1 MLKSLE
7 LSKKLILGLGIMVAI
22 SAAMMIIAIVS
33 LHDIGGL
40 VNRLYQSPFTVSTQS
55 IMLQKEI
62 QNMGREI
69 RGMVLYEDPSYFD
82 SVLASSGRAKANL
95 ALVEKR
101 FLGDQQLILDMY
113 QSLDEIEAAGKEIN
127 RLVAGGKIEEA
138 KNSADI
144 DFRTAMKSGIET
156 SQEIVDFALD
166 KALEFN
172 EDAGIALEN
181 ATVMLI
187 VLLVVMVVL
196 CMGVTTVLSRAVSRP
211 ISQLTDAAKKLAAG
225 ALNIEI
231 DYYSKDEVG
240 TLAEMFRE
248 MSGSMKAVI
257 KDIGQQLGA
266 MSNGD
271 FTVAPRAEYTG
282 DYVSIKNALIN
293 IRESLSN
300 TLNEINLSA
309 DQVFSG
315 SAQVSDSAQTFSE
328 GAADQAGSIEELAA
342 AINEISF
349 QVRETAAN
357 MEAARRLTAKAGE
370 QVAVSNRQMEE
381 MLLAMGE
388 IGAKTEQIR
397 AINNTIEE
405 IAFQTNILAL
415 NAAVEAAH
423 AGESG
428 KGFAVVAGEVRRLAG
443 KSTDA
448 AKRTSD
454 LIDGTVQAVE
464 KGRKIANITAESLH
478 NVVESTN
485 EVLNT
490 VDKID
495 EAMLALRGDIPLG
508 ETTTCGDF
516 NYATDL
522 VKFVRDE
529 FGDKFEIAVAG
540 SPEGHIACRSLD
552 ADIAV
557 LRQKQDN
564 GADYIMTQLCWAD
577 RFIELL
583 APTQ

>member
-357 MEAARRLTAKAGE
+357 MEAARRLTVKAGE

-495 EAMLALRGDIPLG
+495 EAAQHQ
-508 ETTTCGDF
+508 
-516 NYATDL
+516 
-522 VKFVRDE
+522 
-529 FGDKFEIAVAG
+529 AG
-540 SPEGHIACRSLD
+540 SIVQVTQEIDQISYVVQNNSATSEESAAASEELSGQAQMLKELVGRFKIDGSEN
-552 ADIAV
+552 V
-557 LRQKQDN
+557 NQDH
-564 GADYIMTQLCWAD
+564 AYIYH
-577 RFIELL
+577 
-583 APTQ
+583 

>member
-1 MLKSLE
+1 MLKNLE

-388 IGAKTEQIR
+388 ISAKTEQIR

-495 EAMLALRGDIPLG
+495 EAAQHQ
-508 ETTTCGDF
+508 
-516 NYATDL
+516 
-522 VKFVRDE
+522 
-529 FGDKFEIAVAG
+529 AG
-540 SPEGHIACRSLD
+540 SIVQVTQEIDQISYVVQNNSATSEESAAASEELSGQAQMLKELVGRFKIDGSEN
-552 ADIAV
+552 V
-557 LRQKQDN
+557 NQDH
-564 GADYIMTQLCWAD
+564 AYIYH
-577 RFIELL
+577 
-583 APTQ
+583 

>member
-1 MLKSLE
+1 MLKNLE

-315 SAQVSDSAQTFSE
+315 SAQVSGSAQTFSE
-328 GAADQAGSIEELAA
+328 GAADQAGSIDELAA
-342 AINEISF
+342 AINEISY

-495 EAMLALRGDIPLG
+495 EAAQHQ
-508 ETTTCGDF
+508 
-516 NYATDL
+516 
-522 VKFVRDE
+522 
-529 FGDKFEIAVAG
+529 AG
-540 SPEGHIACRSLD
+540 SIVQVTQEIDQISYVVQNNSATSEESAAASEELSGQAQMLKELVGRFKIDGSEN
-552 ADIAV
+552 V
-557 LRQKQDN
+557 NQDH
-564 GADYIMTQLCWAD
+564 AYIYH
-577 RFIELL
+577 
-583 APTQ
+583 

>member
-1 MLKSLE
+1 MLKNLE

-55 IMLQKEI
+55 ITLQKEI

-495 EAMLALRGDIPLG
+495 EAAQHQ
-508 ETTTCGDF
+508 
-516 NYATDL
+516 
-522 VKFVRDE
+522 
-529 FGDKFEIAVAG
+529 AG
-540 SPEGHIACRSLD
+540 SIVQVTQEIDQISYVVQNNSATSEESAAASEELSGQAQMLKELVGRFKIDGSEN
-552 ADIAV
+552 V
-557 LRQKQDN
+557 NQDH
-564 GADYIMTQLCWAD
+564 AYIYH
-577 RFIELL
+577 
-583 APTQ
+583 

>member
-1 MLKSLE
+1 MLKNLE

-485 EVLNT
+485 EVLST

-495 EAMLALRGDIPLG
+495 EAAQHQ
-508 ETTTCGDF
+508 
-516 NYATDL
+516 
-522 VKFVRDE
+522 
-529 FGDKFEIAVAG
+529 AG
-540 SPEGHIACRSLD
+540 SIVQVTQEIDQISYVVQNNSATSEESAAASEELSGQAQMLKELVGRFKIDGSEN
-552 ADIAV
+552 V
-557 LRQKQDN
+557 NQDH
-564 GADYIMTQLCWAD
+564 AYIYH
-577 RFIELL
+577 
-583 APTQ
+583 

>member
-1 MLKSLE
+1 MLKNLE

-370 QVAVSNRQMEE
+370 QGAVRNRQMEE

-495 EAMLALRGDIPLG
+495 EAAQHQ
-508 ETTTCGDF
+508 
-516 NYATDL
+516 
-522 VKFVRDE
+522 
-529 FGDKFEIAVAG
+529 AG
-540 SPEGHIACRSLD
+540 SIVQVTQEIDQISYVVQNNSATSEESAAASEELSGQAQMLKELVGRFKIDGSEN
-552 ADIAV
+552 V
-557 LRQKQDN
+557 NQDH
-564 GADYIMTQLCWAD
+564 AYIYH
-577 RFIELL
+577 
-583 APTQ
+583 

>member
-1 MLKSLE
+1 MLKNLE

-266 MSNGD
+266 MSNGY

-495 EAMLALRGDIPLG
+495 EAAQHQ
-508 ETTTCGDF
+508 
-516 NYATDL
+516 
-522 VKFVRDE
+522 
-529 FGDKFEIAVAG
+529 AG
-540 SPEGHIACRSLD
+540 SIVQVTQEIDQISYVVQNNSATSEESAAASEELSGQAQMLKELVGRFKIDGSEN
-552 ADIAV
+552 V
-557 LRQKQDN
+557 NQDH
-564 GADYIMTQLCWAD
+564 AYIYH
-577 RFIELL
+577 
-583 APTQ
+583 

>member
-1 MLKSLE
+1 MLKNLE

-357 MEAARRLTAKAGE
+357 MEAARRLTAKAGD

-495 EAMLALRGDIPLG
+495 EAAQHQ
-508 ETTTCGDF
+508 
-516 NYATDL
+516 
-522 VKFVRDE
+522 
-529 FGDKFEIAVAG
+529 AG
-540 SPEGHIACRSLD
+540 SIVQVTQEIDQISYVVQNNSATSEESAAASEELSGQAQMLKELVGRFKIDGSEN
-552 ADIAV
+552 V
-557 LRQKQDN
+557 NQDH
-564 GADYIMTQLCWAD
+564 AYIYH
-577 RFIELL
+577 
-583 APTQ
+583 

>member
-478 NVVESTN
+478 YVVESTN

-495 EAMLALRGDIPLG
+495 EAAQHQ
-508 ETTTCGDF
+508 
-516 NYATDL
+516 
-522 VKFVRDE
+522 
-529 FGDKFEIAVAG
+529 AG
-540 SPEGHIACRSLD
+540 SIVQVTQEIDQISYVVQNNSATSEESAAASEELSGQAQMLKELVGRFKIDGSEN
-552 ADIAV
+552 V
-557 LRQKQDN
+557 NQDH
-564 GADYIMTQLCWAD
+564 AYIYH
-577 RFIELL
+577 
-583 APTQ
+583 

>member
-415 NAAVEAAH
+415 NAAVEATH

-495 EAMLALRGDIPLG
+495 EAAQHQ
-508 ETTTCGDF
+508 
-516 NYATDL
+516 
-522 VKFVRDE
+522 
-529 FGDKFEIAVAG
+529 AG
-540 SPEGHIACRSLD
+540 SIVQVTQEIDQISYVVQNNSATSEESAAASEELSGQAQMLKELVGRFKIDGSEN
-552 ADIAV
+552 V
-557 LRQKQDN
+557 NQDH
-564 GADYIMTQLCWAD
+564 AYIYH
-577 RFIELL
+577 
-583 APTQ
+583 

>member
-82 SVLASSGRAKANL
+82 SVLASRAKANL

-495 EAMLALRGDIPLG
+495 EAAQHQ
-508 ETTTCGDF
+508 
-516 NYATDL
+516 
-522 VKFVRDE
+522 
-529 FGDKFEIAVAG
+529 AG
-540 SPEGHIACRSLD
+540 SIVQVTQEIDQISYVVQNNSATSEESAAASEELSGQAQMLKELVGRFKIDGSEN
-552 ADIAV
+552 V
-557 LRQKQDN
+557 NQDH
-564 GADYIMTQLCWAD
+564 AYIYH
-577 RFIELL
+577 
-583 APTQ
+583 

>member
-1 MLKSLE
+1 MLKNLE

-328 GAADQAGSIEELAA
+328 GAADQAGAIDELAA
-342 AINEISF
+342 AINEISY

-495 EAMLALRGDIPLG
+495 EAAQHQ
-508 ETTTCGDF
+508 
-516 NYATDL
+516 
-522 VKFVRDE
+522 
-529 FGDKFEIAVAG
+529 AG
-540 SPEGHIACRSLD
+540 SIVQVTQEIDQISYVVQNNSATSEESAAASEELSGQAQMLKELVGRFKIDGSEN
-552 ADIAV
+552 V
-557 LRQKQDN
+557 NQDH
-564 GADYIMTQLCWAD
+564 AYIYH
-577 RFIELL
+577 
-583 APTQ
+583 

>member
-1 MLKSLE
+1 MLKNLE

-271 FTVAPRAEYTG
+271 FAVAPRAEYTG

-495 EAMLALRGDIPLG
+495 EAAQHQ
-508 ETTTCGDF
+508 
-516 NYATDL
+516 
-522 VKFVRDE
+522 
-529 FGDKFEIAVAG
+529 AG
-540 SPEGHIACRSLD
+540 SIVQVTQEIDQISYVVQNNSATSEESAAASEELSGQAQMLKELVGRFKIDGSEN
-552 ADIAV
+552 V
-557 LRQKQDN
+557 NQDH
-564 GADYIMTQLCWAD
+564 AYIYH
-577 RFIELL
+577 
-583 APTQ
+583 

>member
-1 MLKSLE
+1 MLKNLE

-342 AINEISF
+342 AINEISY

-495 EAMLALRGDIPLG
+495 EAAQHQ
-508 ETTTCGDF
+508 
-516 NYATDL
+516 
-522 VKFVRDE
+522 
-529 FGDKFEIAVAG
+529 AG
-540 SPEGHIACRSLD
+540 SIVQVTQEIDQISYVVQNNSATSEESAAASEELSGQAQMLKELVGRFKIDGSEN
-552 ADIAV
+552 V
-557 LRQKQDN
+557 NQDH
-564 GADYIMTQLCWAD
+564 AYIYH
-577 RFIELL
+577 
-583 APTQ
+583 

>member
-1 MLKSLE
+1 MLKNLE

-127 RLVAGGKIEEA
+127 RLVAGGKMEEA

-495 EAMLALRGDIPLG
+495 EAAQHQ
-508 ETTTCGDF
+508 
-516 NYATDL
+516 
-522 VKFVRDE
+522 
-529 FGDKFEIAVAG
+529 AG
-540 SPEGHIACRSLD
+540 SIVQVTQEIDQISYVVQNNSATSEESAAASEELSGQAQMLKELVGRFKIDGSEN
-552 ADIAV
+552 V
-557 LRQKQDN
+557 NQDH
-564 GADYIMTQLCWAD
+564 AYIYH
-577 RFIELL
+577 
-583 APTQ
+583 

>member
-1 MLKSLE
+1 MLKNLE

-144 DFRTAMKSGIET
+144 DFRTAMNSGIET

-495 EAMLALRGDIPLG
+495 EAAQHQ
-508 ETTTCGDF
+508 
-516 NYATDL
+516 
-522 VKFVRDE
+522 
-529 FGDKFEIAVAG
+529 AG
-540 SPEGHIACRSLD
+540 SIVQVTQEIDQISYVVQNNSATSEESAAASEELSGQAQMLKELVGRFKIDGSEN
-552 ADIAV
+552 V
-557 LRQKQDN
+557 NQDH
-564 GADYIMTQLCWAD
+564 AYIYH
-577 RFIELL
+577 
-583 APTQ
+583 

>member
-1 MLKSLE
+1 MLKNLE

-328 GAADQAGSIEELAA
+328 GAADQAGSIDELAA
-342 AINEISF
+342 AINEISY

-490 VDKID
+490 VEKID
-495 EAMLALRGDIPLG
+495 EAAQHQ
-508 ETTTCGDF
+508 
-516 NYATDL
+516 
-522 VKFVRDE
+522 
-529 FGDKFEIAVAG
+529 AG
-540 SPEGHIACRSLD
+540 SIVQVTQEIDQISYVVQNNSATSEESAAASEELSGQAQMLKELVGRFKIDGSEN
-552 ADIAV
+552 V
-557 LRQKQDN
+557 NQDH
-564 GADYIMTQLCWAD
+564 AYIYH
-577 RFIELL
+577 
-583 APTQ
+583 

>member
-1 MLKSLE
+1 MLKNLE

-282 DYVSIKNALIN
+282 DYVSTKNALIN

-495 EAMLALRGDIPLG
+495 EAAQHQ
-508 ETTTCGDF
+508 
-516 NYATDL
+516 
-522 VKFVRDE
+522 
-529 FGDKFEIAVAG
+529 AG
-540 SPEGHIACRSLD
+540 SIVQVTQEIDQISYVVQNNSATSEESAAASEELSGQAQMLKELVGRFKIDGSEN
-552 ADIAV
+552 V
-557 LRQKQDN
+557 NQDH
-564 GADYIMTQLCWAD
+564 AYIYH
-577 RFIELL
+577 
-583 APTQ
+583 

>member
-1 MLKSLE
+1 MLKNLE

-127 RLVAGGKIEEA
+127 RLVAGGKMEEA

-240 TLAEMFRE
+240 TLVEMFRE

-495 EAMLALRGDIPLG
+495 EAAQHQ
-508 ETTTCGDF
+508 
-516 NYATDL
+516 
-522 VKFVRDE
+522 
-529 FGDKFEIAVAG
+529 AG
-540 SPEGHIACRSLD
+540 SIVQVTQEIDQISYVVQNNSATSEESAAASEELSGQAQMLKELVGRFKIDGSEN
-552 ADIAV
+552 V
-557 LRQKQDN
+557 NQDH
-564 GADYIMTQLCWAD
+564 AYIYH
-577 RFIELL
+577 
-583 APTQ
+583 

>member
-1 MLKSLE
+1 MLKNLE

-328 GAADQAGSIEELAA
+328 GAADQAGSIDELAA
-342 AINEISF
+342 AINEISY

-388 IGAKTEQIR
+388 IGAKTDQIR

-495 EAMLALRGDIPLG
+495 EAAQHQ
-508 ETTTCGDF
+508 
-516 NYATDL
+516 
-522 VKFVRDE
+522 
-529 FGDKFEIAVAG
+529 AG
-540 SPEGHIACRSLD
+540 SIVQVTQEIDQISYVVQNNSATSEESAAASEELSGQAQMLKELVGRFKIDGSEN
-552 ADIAV
+552 V
-557 LRQKQDN
+557 NQDH
-564 GADYIMTQLCWAD
+564 AYIYH
-577 RFIELL
+577 
-583 APTQ
+583 

>member
-454 LIDGTVQAVE
+454 LIDGTVQAVA

-495 EAMLALRGDIPLG
+495 EAAQHQ
-508 ETTTCGDF
+508 
-516 NYATDL
+516 
-522 VKFVRDE
+522 
-529 FGDKFEIAVAG
+529 AG
-540 SPEGHIACRSLD
+540 SIVQVTQEIDQISYVVQNNSATSEESAAASEELSGQAQMLKELVGRFKIDGSEN
-552 ADIAV
+552 V
-557 LRQKQDN
+557 NQDH
-564 GADYIMTQLCWAD
+564 AYIYH
-577 RFIELL
+577 
-583 APTQ
+583 

>member
-1 MLKSLE
+1 MLKNLE

-127 RLVAGGKIEEA
+127 RRVAGGKIEEA

-495 EAMLALRGDIPLG
+495 EAAQHQ
-508 ETTTCGDF
+508 
-516 NYATDL
+516 
-522 VKFVRDE
+522 
-529 FGDKFEIAVAG
+529 AG
-540 SPEGHIACRSLD
+540 SIVQVTQEIDQISY
-552 ADIAV
+552 V
-557 LRQKQDN
+557 VQKNSATSEESAAASEELSGQAQMLKELVGRFKIDGSENVNQDH
-564 GADYIMTQLCWAD
+564 AYIYH
-577 RFIELL
+577 
-583 APTQ
+583 

>member
-1 MLKSLE
+1 MLKNLE

-82 SVLASSGRAKANL
+82 SVLASSGRATANL

-495 EAMLALRGDIPLG
+495 EAAQHQ
-508 ETTTCGDF
+508 
-516 NYATDL
+516 
-522 VKFVRDE
+522 
-529 FGDKFEIAVAG
+529 AG
-540 SPEGHIACRSLD
+540 SIVQVTQEIDQISYVVQNNSATSEESAAASEELSGQAQMLKELVGRFKIDGSEN
-552 ADIAV
+552 V
-557 LRQKQDN
+557 NQDH
-564 GADYIMTQLCWAD
+564 AYIYH
-577 RFIELL
+577 
-583 APTQ
+583 

>member
-1 MLKSLE
+1 MLKNLE

-187 VLLVVMVVL
+187 VLLVVMGVL

-495 EAMLALRGDIPLG
+495 AA
-508 ETTTCGDF
+508 
-516 NYATDL
+516 AQHQ
-522 VKFVRDE
+522 
-529 FGDKFEIAVAG
+529 AG
-540 SPEGHIACRSLD
+540 SIAQVTQEIGQISCVVQNNSATSEESAAASEELSGQAQMLKELVGRFKIDGSEN
-552 ADIAV
+552 V
-557 LRQKQDN
+557 NQDH
-564 GADYIMTQLCWAD
+564 AYIYH
-577 RFIELL
+577 
-583 APTQ
+583 

>member
-1 MLKSLE
+1 MLKNLK

-22 SAAMMIIAIVS
+22 SAAMMITAIVY

-40 VNRLYQSPFTVSTQS
+40 VNKLYQSPFTVSTQS

-69 RGMVLYEDPSYFD
+69 RGMVLYEDPSYLD
-82 SVLASSGRAKANL
+82 SVLASGSRAKGNL

-101 FLGDQQLILDMY
+101 FLGDQQLIQDMY
-113 QSLDEIEAAGKEIN
+113 QNLDEIEAKGKEIKQ
-127 RLVAGGKIEEA
+127 LIADGKIEEA
-138 KNSADI
+138 KRSADV
-144 DFRTAMKSGIET
+144 DFRLVMNSGIDI
-156 SQEIVDFALD
+156 SQEIVDFALN

-172 EDAGIALEN
+172 EDAGISSVN
-181 ATVMLI
+181 ATAMMS

-196 CMGVTTVLSRAVSRP
+196 YAGITTALSRAVRRP
-211 ISQLTDAAKKLAAG
+211 ISQIAEAAEKLAAG
-225 ALNIEI
+225 DLNIEI
-231 DYYSKDEVG
+231 AYHSNDELG

-257 KDIGQQLGA
+257 RDIDQQLGA

-271 FTVAPRAEYTG
+271 FTVTPQAEYTG
-282 DYVSIKNALIN
+282 DYSSIKSALVN
-293 IRESLSN
+293 IRKSLSN

-495 EAMLALRGDIPLG
+495 EAAQHQ
-508 ETTTCGDF
+508 
-516 NYATDL
+516 
-522 VKFVRDE
+522 
-529 FGDKFEIAVAG
+529 AG
-540 SPEGHIACRSLD
+540 SIVQVTQEIDQISYVVQNNSATSEESAAASEELSGQAQMLKELVGRFKIDGSEN
-552 ADIAV
+552 V
-557 LRQKQDN
+557 NQDH
-564 GADYIMTQLCWAD
+564 AYIYH
-577 RFIELL
+577 
-583 APTQ
+583 

>member
-1 MLKSLE
+1 MLKNLE

-315 SAQVSDSAQTFSE
+315 SAQVSDSAQTISE

-495 EAMLALRGDIPLG
+495 EAAQHQ
-508 ETTTCGDF
+508 
-516 NYATDL
+516 
-522 VKFVRDE
+522 
-529 FGDKFEIAVAG
+529 AG
-540 SPEGHIACRSLD
+540 SIVQVTQEIDQISYVVQNNSATSEESAAASEELSGQAQMLKELVGRFKIDGSEN
-552 ADIAV
+552 V
-557 LRQKQDN
+557 NQDH
-564 GADYIMTQLCWAD
+564 AYIYH
-577 RFIELL
+577 
-583 APTQ
+583 

>member
-1 MLKSLE
+1 MLKNLE

-231 DYYSKDEVG
+231 DYYSKDEGG
-240 TLAEMFRE
+240 TLAEMVRE

-495 EAMLALRGDIPLG
+495 EAAQHQ
-508 ETTTCGDF
+508 
-516 NYATDL
+516 
-522 VKFVRDE
+522 
-529 FGDKFEIAVAG
+529 AG
-540 SPEGHIACRSLD
+540 SIVQVTQEIDQISYVVQNNSATSEESAAASEELSGQAQMLKELVGRFKIDGSEN
-552 ADIAV
+552 V
-557 LRQKQDN
+557 NQDH
-564 GADYIMTQLCWAD
+564 AYIYH
-577 RFIELL
+577 
-583 APTQ
+583 

>member
-1 MLKSLE
+1 MLKNLE

-231 DYYSKDEVG
+231 AYHSNDELG

-495 EAMLALRGDIPLG
+495 EAAQHQ
-508 ETTTCGDF
+508 
-516 NYATDL
+516 
-522 VKFVRDE
+522 
-529 FGDKFEIAVAG
+529 AG
-540 SPEGHIACRSLD
+540 SIVQVTQEIDQISYVVQNNSATSEESAAASEELSGQAQMLKELVGRFKIDGSEN
-552 ADIAV
+552 V
-557 LRQKQDN
+557 NQDH
-564 GADYIMTQLCWAD
+564 AYIYH
-577 RFIELL
+577 
-583 APTQ
+583 

>member
-1 MLKSLE
+1 MLKNLE
-7 LSKKLILGLGIMVAI
+7 LSKKLILGLGIMVAR

-328 GAADQAGSIEELAA
+328 GAADQAGSIDELAA
-342 AINEISF
+342 AINEISY

-495 EAMLALRGDIPLG
+495 EAAQHQ
-508 ETTTCGDF
+508 
-516 NYATDL
+516 
-522 VKFVRDE
+522 
-529 FGDKFEIAVAG
+529 AG
-540 SPEGHIACRSLD
+540 SIVQVTQEIDQISYVVQNNSATSEESAAASEELSGQAQMLKELVGRFKIDGSEN
-552 ADIAV
+552 V
-557 LRQKQDN
+557 NQDH
-564 GADYIMTQLCWAD
+564 AYIYH
-577 RFIELL
+577 
-583 APTQ
+583 

>member
-1 MLKSLE
+1 MLKNLE

-342 AINEISF
+342 TINEISF

-495 EAMLALRGDIPLG
+495 EAAQHQ
-508 ETTTCGDF
+508 
-516 NYATDL
+516 
-522 VKFVRDE
+522 
-529 FGDKFEIAVAG
+529 AG
-540 SPEGHIACRSLD
+540 SIVQVTQEIDQISYVVQNNSATSEESAAASEELSGQAQMLKELVGRFKIDGSEN
-552 ADIAV
+552 V
-557 LRQKQDN
+557 NQDH
-564 GADYIMTQLCWAD
+564 AYIYH
-577 RFIELL
+577 
-583 APTQ
+583 

>member
-300 TLNEINLSA
+300 ILNEINLSA

-495 EAMLALRGDIPLG
+495 EAAQHQ
-508 ETTTCGDF
+508 
-516 NYATDL
+516 
-522 VKFVRDE
+522 
-529 FGDKFEIAVAG
+529 AG
-540 SPEGHIACRSLD
+540 SIVQVTQEIDQISYVVQNNSATSEESAAASEELSGQAQMLKELVGRFKIDGSEN
-552 ADIAV
+552 V
-557 LRQKQDN
+557 NQDH
-564 GADYIMTQLCWAD
+564 AYIYH
-577 RFIELL
+577 
-583 APTQ
+583 